1 MILRRSLT
9 PLVAALSLFSVSSA
23 QTPRPGPY
31 HIAQTYKLGV
41 SGGYDYMT
49 FDATTGML
57 YIAQGTQMLAFDT
70 AKGAVAGRMTGVVH
84 AHGVVLDKDG
94 VTAYLSDGGAG
105 TVQIFNRSTLEKTG
119 TVAVG
124 TNPDGM
130 VLEPTMGHL
139 FVFNGK
145 SKNLSVV
152 DLAERKVIAT
162 VPLPGKPEFPTTDGN
177 GNVFVNIEDTHQVLK
192 IAAADNTVLATWTLT
207 GCESPSGMAIDTADA
222 RIFPVCDNAKM
233 PVVDTASGTIVA
245 TPSIG
250 PGPDAAAYDADRH
263 LVFSSNGDAGT
274 LSILTQVS
282 PDVYRPLQTVKT
294 LPKGRTLALNPTTGD
309 IYVIAPAI
317 GSTQLV
323 LLKISK

>member
-9 PLVAALSLFSVSSA
+9 PVVAALLLCSVSSA
-23 QTPRPGPY
+23 QTPKPGSY
-31 HIAQTYKLGV
+31 RVAQTYKLGV

-49 FDATTGML
+49 FDSTTGTL
-57 YIAQGTQMLAFDT
+57 YIAQGTQMLAFD
-70 AKGAVAGRMTGVVH
+70 AVKGVVSGKMTGLVH

-105 TVQIFNRSTLEKTG
+105 TVQIFNRATLEKNG
-119 TVAVG
+119 AVVVG

-130 VLEPTMGHL
+130 VLEPTTGHL

-274 LSILTQVS
+274 LSILAQVS

-309 IYVIAPAI
+309 IYVIAPAV

>member
-1 MILRRSLT
+1 
-9 PLVAALSLFSVSSA
+9 
-23 QTPRPGPY
+23 
-31 HIAQTYKLGV
+31 
-41 SGGYDYMT
+41 MT
-49 FDATTGML
+49 FDAATGML

-70 AKGAVAGRMTGVVH
+70 TKGAVTGTMTGLVH
-84 AHGVVLDKDG
+84 AHGVVFDKDG

-130 VLEPTMGHL
+130 VLEPTTSHL

-152 DLAERKVIAT
+152 DLAERKVVAT

-177 GNVFVNIEDTHQVLK
+177 GNVFVNIEDTHQVVK
-192 IAAADNTVLATWTLT
+192 ISAADNTVLATWTLN

-233 PVVDTASGTIVA
+233 PVIDTASGAIVA

-250 PGPDAAAYDADRH
+250 PGPDAAAYDPERH
-263 LVFSSNGDAGT
+263 LVFSSNGDTGT
-274 LSILTQVS
+274 LSILKQVS
-282 PDVYRPLQTVKT
+282 PNVYTPLQTVKT
-294 LPKGRTLALNPTTGD
+294 LPKGRTLALNSTTGD
-309 IYVIAPAI
+309 VYVIAPAL